1 MKLKSGTAPSVA
13 IKRERQVE
21 VWREAEGVEEEE
33 EEEEEREGE
42 SPIKDKDWT
51 AKFDL

>member
-33 EEEEEREGE
+33 EEEREGE

>member
-33 EEEEEREGE
+33 EDGE